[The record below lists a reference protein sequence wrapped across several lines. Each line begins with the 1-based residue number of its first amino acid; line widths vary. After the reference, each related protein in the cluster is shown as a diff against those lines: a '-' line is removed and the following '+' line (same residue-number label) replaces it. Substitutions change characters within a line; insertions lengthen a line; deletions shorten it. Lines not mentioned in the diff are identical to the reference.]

1 MWPPPVET
9 GCGLSLG
16 SHKCAH
22 SNCSRHCL
30 VTSKA
35 LGDIV
40 RTTPS
45 WSWPLVPG
53 EAEEAKQTRVPPRI
67 GSDPG
72 KSWVSLRLRAF
83 PQKWVEFAG
92 PMKRPGDPVYKAIG
106 IEWEP
111 VSATSHQSPYQS
123 DSWRQGKNP
132 YTQHQ
137 KNSFSRKKREKRQE
151 RQRGRKELVLSTAG
165 QFVLKPFKLWKELRN
180 VFPGA
185 GGSGP
190 RGPHTRS
197 PYPPPPQD
205 CLEVGLLHGAVHSR
219 GRGIDNE
226 RPRAEAPPRTGDWGR
241 PGAAAAGP
249 VRAAVGD
256 PEHMRLGERS
266 QMQKATHCMLPFPGS
281 VQNGR
286 IHRKRQ
292 KEDERL
298 HRRGAWGDT
307 GSGC

>member
-1 MWPPPVET
+1 MP
-9 GCGLSLG
+9 
-16 SHKCAH
+16 
-22 SNCSRHCL
+22 
-30 VTSKA
+30 
-35 LGDIV
+35 
-40 RTTPS
+40 
-45 WSWPLVPG
+45 
-53 EAEEAKQTRVPPRI
+53 
-67 GSDPG
+67 
-72 KSWVSLRLRAF
+72 SLR
-83 PQKWVEFAG
+83 KWVEFAG
-92 PMKRPGDPVYKAIG
+92 PVKSPGDPVYKAIG

-137 KNSFSRKKREKRQE
+137 KNSFTGKKREKRQE

-185 GGSGP
+185 GGNGP

-197 PYPPPPQD
+197 PSPSPTPPPPRLPSGGTAPWSCAFQR
-205 CLEVGLLHGAVHSR
+205 EGHPQREAQGRGPTQSR
-219 GRGIDNE
+219 GL
-226 RPRAEAPPRTGDWGR
+226 GR
-241 PGAAAAGP
+241 PGAAAAGR

-256 PEHMRLGERS
+256 PEHRRPGERS
-266 QMQKATHCMLPFPGS
+266 QVQKATHCMLPFTGS
-281 VQNGR
+281 VQKGR

-298 HRRGAWGDT
+298 HRLGVWGDT